1 MGCPT
6 TQWHAAG
13 RLVKGARQVT
23 WALAC
28 PPRLSLAGLAA
39 GMDMLVEVSFA
50 IYPTFVAS
58 QATAIFFSV
67 AFANAEAEADTITD
81 F

>member
-1 MGCPT
+1 MDILGNVLEIIEVRGLA
-6 TQWHAAG
+6 TQSK
-13 RLVKGARQVT
+13 V
-23 WALAC
+23 
-28 PPRLSLAGLAA
+28 AGLAA
-39 GMDMLVEVSFA
+39 GMDMLVGVSFA

-67 AFANAEAEADTITD
+67 AFAKAKAEADTITD